1 MRREGED
8 TNKYYKK
15 ETNRKEEDKESIWE
29 QCNWCDRGPH
39 SSALPIIKLFGIQTH
54 IPPSLFILIIIHF
67 TPPNIHTLPYISP
80 YLFFTHSHFSFLFLF
95 FNNIFPYHLSLHIY
109 LLYIY
114 VSMYVYRTHGPIMI
128 YMDINFNLIQSASS
142 SIYSPIHTHTQQQQN
157 NCDRNL
163 AKSLSKGIR

>member
-67 TPPNIHTLPYISP
+67 DINCFKRQKKI
-80 YLFFTHSHFSFLFLF
+80 
-95 FNNIFPYHLSLHIY
+95 IY
-109 LLYIY
+109 LCESYEGRFSLLNKSYI
-114 VSMYVYRTHGPIMI
+114 
-128 YMDINFNLIQSASS
+128 NASLKENG
-142 SIYSPIHTHTQQQQN
+142 I
-157 NCDRNL
+157 
-163 AKSLSKGIR
+163 SKCY